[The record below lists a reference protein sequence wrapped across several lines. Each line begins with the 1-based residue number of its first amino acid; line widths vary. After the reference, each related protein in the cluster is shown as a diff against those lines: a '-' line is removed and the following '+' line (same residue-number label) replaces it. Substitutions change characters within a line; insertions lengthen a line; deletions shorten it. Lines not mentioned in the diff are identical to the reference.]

1 MRGVDFRMRISPR
14 IRTQNRNGLKGS
26 VRDLGQSD
34 LCKNIEKLV
43 HYHVPLISFKEIS
56 DKKTST
62 CTCRPWADVGGQSKE
77 QQGQEWAR
85 QGETA
90 YDLDA
95 DPIPVTVS

>member
-1 MRGVDFRMRISPR
+1 M
-14 IRTQNRNGLKGS
+14 
-26 VRDLGQSD
+26 
-34 LCKNIEKLV
+34 
-43 HYHVPLISFKEIS
+43 
-56 DKKTST
+56 TST

-90 YDLDA
+90 DDLDA